1 MTTTTSSITFDHFK
15 LESKNILNE
24 LESYYE
30 TKKRQIDI
38 CFQILFDN
46 LPNEIRHTPI
56 NKIYES
62 YMNAVERKPNHD
74 NQSVDSDETEEDDE
88 IDMTEF
94 PDETVQ

>member
-1 MTTTTSSITFDHFK
+1 MATTTSSITFEHFR

-46 LPNEIRHTPI
+46 LPNEIKNTPI

-62 YMNAVERKPNHD
+62 YMNAVERKPNV
-74 NQSVDSDETEEDDE
+74 NQSEDSDETEGDDE

-94 PDETVQ
+94 QDETVK